1 MKIADD
7 YVRTWC
13 CYYVLIVKPAKKFY
27 YLTLTSDINDHKTFK
42 LEFKKFKE
50 RYFRKTG
57 HTFFG
62 QIEHNGRGKCYHVHL
77 VFIPADE
84 SRFDYEKTKK
94 DLTAVW
100 TGTKAQLKKPFKP
113 GEGNGPLGM
122 MFYLCKAKKH
132 DRYVKT
138 KFGGQTNFV
147 YCNVATEVPWAGYR
161 LPSRER
167 NRPKIINLVEGFFKL
182 YRADPNKN
190 QQARMPRF
198 PSVHTDLL
206 N

>member
-27 YLTLTSDINDHKTFK
+27 YLTLTSDINDHKAFK

-84 SRFDYEKTKK
+84 STFDYEQTKK
-94 DLTAVW
+94 DISAVW
-100 TGTKAQLKKPFKP
+100 TGTRAQLQKPFDVD
-113 GEGNGPLGM
+113 EGSGSLGM

-132 DRYVKT
+132 GRYVKT
-138 KFGGQTNFV
+138 KFGGQTNFL
-147 YCNVATEVPWAGYR
+147 YCNVGGLTASNILQISKNRVPWVLSLNPCS
-161 LPSRER
+161 LPRE
-167 NRPKIINLVEGFFKL
+167 FFFDTPAKL
-182 YRADPNKN
+182 NGWQGNPATRT
-190 QQARMPRF
+190 
-198 PSVHTDLL
+198 S
-206 N
+206 